1 MLLKI
6 LTYSYLIFPLLLLL
20 FKVKFKDIIVLLLA
34 LYGITFFILILKAD
48 DVPKNIKKFYNA
60 FYTVLEYGFFT
71 IIFWRQN
78 KNKFFRKFVIIASAL
93 FFLFE
98 FYYISKAAVE
108 RLDSIPIAIE
118 TILIFIYIF
127 SFFYDFSKTVRSTF
141 IYNHYCFWLSV
152 GILIYLGGSFF
163 YYMLVNNL
171 DSKEYEKLA
180 DLTYIA
186 ETIKNILFGIA
197 MIILQKFTVNKINN
211 HPKNIPNLDMN
222 VI

>member
-1 MLLKI
+1 
-6 LTYSYLIFPLLLLL
+6 
-20 FKVKFKDIIVLLLA
+20 
-34 LYGITFFILILKAD
+34 
-48 DVPKNIKKFYNA
+48 
-60 FYTVLEYGFFT
+60 VLEYGFFT
-71 IIFWRQN
+71 FIFWRQN
-78 KNKFFRKFVIIASAL
+78 KNKFFRKFVIIASSL
-93 FFLFE
+93 FLSFE
-98 FYYISKAAVE
+98 LYYLSNTAVE

-127 SFFYDFSKTVRSTF
+127 FFFYDFSKTVKSTF

-180 DLTYIA
+180 DLTYVA

-197 MIILQKFTVNKINN
+197 MIILQKFTINKINN
-211 HPKNIPNLDMN
+211 HPKNIPNLDM
-222 VI
+222 I